1 MWTSDGQLQRG
12 TGVSTNNGVVIITS
26 DTAIKGKIRRCRRI
40 EVLGYLDGE
49 ITADDLVVHPGGR
62 VLGTLKSKTAKIA
75 GTLSGDIVVDGL
87 LQIVGTGSVQGTVQ
101 YGRLAMEATAD
112 LVAEVRN
119 VPPRIA
125 GDFEISVVRGK
136 SARITPDDIT
146 AIDPDDPASALTF
159 EVSGEAGGMV
169 TLMGDKTRRIQSF
182 TQADLLGGRVIF
194 VHDGGHASTA
204 TFSVVVRDGSGGTSG
219 DPKAVTVTVR

>member
-1 MWTSDGQLQRG
+1 
-12 TGVSTNNGVVIITS
+12 VSTNTGVVIVTS
-26 DTAIKGKIRRCRRI
+26 DTAIRGKVRRCRRI
-40 EVLGYLDGE
+40 EVMGHLDGE
-49 ITADDLVVHPGGR
+49 ITTDDLIVHPGGR
-62 VLGTLKSKTAKIA
+62 VAGTLKCKTARVA

-101 YGRLAMEATAD
+101 YGRLSMEATAD

-125 GDFEISVVRGK
+125 GDFEITVQRGR

-146 AIDPDDPASALTF
+146 AIDPDDAASALTF
-159 EVSGEAGGMV
+159 EVSDEAGGMV
-169 TLMGDKTRRIQSF
+169 TLMGDKRRRVQSF

-194 VHDGGHASTA
+194 VHDGGHDPGA
-204 TFSVVVRDGSGGTSG
+204 TFSVVVRDGSGATSG
-219 DPKAVTVTVR
+219 EPKAVTVTVR

>member
-1 MWTSDGQLQRG
+1 M
-12 TGVSTNNGVVIITS
+12 STNTGVVIVTS
-26 DTAIKGKIRRCRRI
+26 DTAIRGKVRRCRRI
-40 EVLGYLDGE
+40 EVMGHLDGE
-49 ITADDLVVHPGGR
+49 ITTDDLIVHPGGR
-62 VLGTLKSKTAKIA
+62 VAGTLKCKTARVA

-101 YGRLAMEATAD
+101 YGRLSMEATAD

-125 GDFEISVVRGK
+125 GDFEITVQRGR

-146 AIDPDDPASALTF
+146 AIDPDDAASALTF
-159 EVSGEAGGMV
+159 EVSDEAGGMV
-169 TLMGDKTRRIQSF
+169 TLMGDKRRRVQSF

-194 VHDGGHASTA
+194 VHDGGHDPGA
-204 TFSVVVRDGSGGTSG
+204 TFSVVVRDGSGATSG
-219 DPKAVTVTVR
+219 EPKAVTVTVR